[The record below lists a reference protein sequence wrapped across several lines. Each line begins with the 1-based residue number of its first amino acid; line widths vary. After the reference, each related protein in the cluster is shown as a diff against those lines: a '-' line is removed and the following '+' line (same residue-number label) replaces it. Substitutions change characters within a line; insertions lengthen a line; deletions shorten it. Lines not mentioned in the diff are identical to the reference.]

1 MDREFWKDTALRCA
15 WTFAEAM
22 LSCMTV
28 GQAITEINWMHA
40 LSISAVAAIIAFLK
54 QVVKLSKEDDDISFD
69 DEADDIRDDIEVK
82 DQ

>member
-82 DQ
+82 D

>member
-1 MDREFWKDTALRCA
+1 MDRDFWKDTALRCA

-82 DQ
+82 D